1 MVECLD
7 ILSKEIGNR
16 NDKTKSPAVET
27 IDTGLKDIYKRC
39 DFFVRKQKLFVLRIF
54 TFSRKL

>member
-27 IDTGLKDIYKRC
+27 IDTGLKDIHKRG
-39 DFFVRKQKLFVLRIF
+39 DFFDYVRKQKLLF
-54 TFSRKL
+54 

>member
-7 ILSKEIGNR
+7 ILRKEIGNR

-27 IDTGLKDIYKRC
+27 VDTGLKHINKRYV
-39 DFFVRKQKLFVLRIF
+39 FFVQKQKLLF
-54 TFSRKL
+54 